1 MCWQSLT
8 LTKSGLKYGVDLS
21 KIGVVI
27 PAYNAE
33 KTVGPLVRELL
44 AYGFKKDNVIVVD
57 DGSRDRTAEVAG
69 KLGAEV
75 IKNPKNMGKGFA
87 LHRGFERAEA
97 KKLDRIITL
106 DADGQHKVG
115 EISGFLKAGL
125 TYDLVIGTRVIDQ
138 ERMPFLRN
146 FVNRTTSLVISLL
159 GQEYVPDVQSGYRL
173 IDLKIFRK
181 VHLKTSNFQ
190 TESELVYKAAR
201 SGYRIGSTPI
211 TAVYDGERSYI
222 KPMIDTIRFVN
233 MAVRFLWR

>member
-1 MCWQSLT
+1 M
-8 LTKSGLKYGVDLS
+8 DLS

-33 KTVGPLVRELL
+33 KTVGSLIRELL
-44 AYGFKKDNVIVVD
+44 AYGFKKNNVIVVN

-69 KLGAEV
+69 RSGVEV
-75 IKNPKNMGKGFA
+75 INNTKNMGKGFA
-87 LHRGFERAEA
+87 LRRGFERAEA

-106 DADGQHKVG
+106 DADGQHKVC
-115 EISGFLKAGL
+115 EISGFLKTGRAF
-125 TYDLVIGTRVIDQ
+125 DLVIGTRVIDQ

-146 FVNRTTSLVISLL
+146 VVNRTTSLVISLL

-173 IDLKIFRK
+173 IDLKILRK

-190 TESELVYKAAR
+190 TESELVCKAAR
-201 SGYRIGSTPI
+201 SGYRIGFTSI

-222 KPMIDTIRFVN
+222 KPMVDTIRFIN